1 MEKSLSIEN
10 IKTAK
15 ALATAVTRARK
26 SKGLSQKSLA
36 DRMNMRQPTV
46 SDIENDKGTIDSL
59 LKIIQALEMSLTLTD
74 GKTKSDNNLSKAQ
87 KLINLLE
94 E

>member
-46 SDIENDKGTIDSL
+46 SDIENGKGTIDSL

-74 GKTKSDNNLSKAQ
+74 GKTKSDNHLSKAQ